1 MTLTELRY
9 IVALAQEQ
17 HFGRAAQRC
26 FVSQPTLSIA
36 VKKLEDELGLALFER
51 SKSAVYTTPAGEP
64 VIEQARRVLE
74 ETQAL
79 KQLAEAGQDQLKSP
93 LRLGAI
99 HTVGPYLFPLLVPQ
113 IRRFAPQMPLYLEE
127 NQTEVLR
134 ERLKQGEL
142 DAIVIALPFAE
153 ADVVTR
159 PLYHEPFDMLLPRDH
174 PWLDR
179 ASIAATD
186 LKQTRLLMLGE
197 GHCFRDQVL
206 QACPGLAE
214 RRQDG
219 LLLAEGGSLETIRY
233 MVASGLGATV
243 LPRSALRAA
252 APSALVAVRH
262 FSAPEPQ
269 RVVALAWRASFPR
282 PDAIEALCN
291 AIKQCEVFA
300 DQQEADVGA
309 APEDKPDLPDKHKQ

>member
-9 IVALAQEQ
+9 IVALAREQ

-36 VKKLEDELGLALFER
+36 VKKLEDELGLTLFER
-51 SKSAVYTTPAGEP
+51 RKNAVSTTPAGAA
-64 VIEQARRVLE
+64 VIAQARRVLE
-74 ETQAL
+74 EAQTL

-99 HTVGPYLFPLLVPQ
+99 HTVGPYLFPALVPQ

-127 NQTEVLR
+127 NQTDVLR

-142 DAIVIALPFAE
+142 DAIVIALPFVE
-153 ADVVTR
+153 TDVVTR
-159 PLYHEPFDMLLPRDH
+159 PLYHEPFAMLLPQDH
-174 PWLDR
+174 PWRDR
-179 ASIAATD
+179 ASIAAAD
-186 LKQTRLLMLGE
+186 LKQIRLLMLGE

-243 LPRSALRAA
+243 LPRSALRAVP
-252 APSALVAVRH
+252 PSALVVVRH
-262 FSAPEPQ
+262 FSAPQPQ

-282 PDAIEALCN
+282 PDAIDALCH
-291 AIKQCEVFA
+291 AIGQCDVFT
-300 DQQEADVGA
+300 DQPGDDAGEAT
-309 APEDKPDLPDKHKQ
+309 EKKPGLPDNA